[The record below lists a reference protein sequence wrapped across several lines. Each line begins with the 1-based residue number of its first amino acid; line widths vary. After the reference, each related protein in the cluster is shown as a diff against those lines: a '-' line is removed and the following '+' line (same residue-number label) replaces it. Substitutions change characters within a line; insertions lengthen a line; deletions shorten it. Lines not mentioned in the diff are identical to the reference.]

1 MKERKKKMIKR
12 DLRQEIQASI
22 DLIKTFD
29 KADMIEINIEKEII
43 YDSAKNIIK
52 ILQKKLRK
60 LDE

>member
-1 MKERKKKMIKR
+1 MIKR